1 MTKAESRRLRP
12 YTEVPSIPNVTLDDP
27 INSWLSKRFLFSTY
41 ARMLVLTESQIVN
54 TLK

>member
-12 YTEVPSIPNVTLDDP
+12 YTEVPSIPNVTLEEMISP
-27 INSWLSKRFLFSTY
+27 RPPRGSLLKTY
-41 ARMLVLTESQIVN
+41 ARMLVLTESHIVN